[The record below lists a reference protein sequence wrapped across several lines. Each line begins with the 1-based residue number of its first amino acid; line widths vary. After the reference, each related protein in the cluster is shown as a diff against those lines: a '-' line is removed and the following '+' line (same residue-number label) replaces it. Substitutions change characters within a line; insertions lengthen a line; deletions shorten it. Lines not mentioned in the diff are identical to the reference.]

1 MFEKI
6 INKIKELYK
15 TDEFI
20 PLHAPIFFGNEK
32 KYLNECIDTTFVSYV
47 GKFVELFEK
56 NICEYTGAKYAVAT
70 VNGTTALQIALQ
82 LAGVSSDNEVITQ
95 PLTFVATVNAIK
107 HANSNPV
114 FIDVDI
120 DTAGL
125 SAEKLTDFLKNK
137 TKQVNNK
144 CINISTNKQIK
155 ACVPVHTFGFSCRID
170 EIVEI
175 CNKHNIIVIEDSAE
189 SLGSFYKNKHTGTF
203 GTAGILSFNGNKTIT
218 TGGGGMILTDNEEFA
233 KKAKHLTTTGKIPHK
248 WEFNHDVVAYNY
260 RLTNLNAAIGV
271 AQMENIEKIIEIKRN
286 VAFEYHKF
294 FETENIKYLTEI
306 TESKA
311 NFWLNCI
318 LFDNIKTRDEFLEY
332 SNNNNVMARP
342 AWKLMNELE
351 IFKNCQ
357 VENIENSKYFAERLV
372 NIPSSIVL

>member
-1 MFEKI
+1 MFEQIIKKI
-6 INKIKELYK
+6 RQIYK
-15 TDEFI
+15 TEEFI

-155 ACVPVHTFGFSCRID
+155 ACVPVHTFGFPCRID

-203 GTAGILSFNGNKTIT
+203 GTAGILSFNGNKTLT

-357 VENIENSKYFAERLV
+357 AENIDNSKYIAERLV
-372 NIPSSIVL
+372 NIPSSIIL

>member
-20 PLHAPIFFGNEK
+20 PLHAPVFFGNEK
-32 KYLNECIDTTFVSYV
+32 KYLAECIDTTFVSYV

-114 FIDVDI
+114 FIDVDL

-189 SLGSFYKNKHTGTF
+189 SLGSFFKNKHTGTF

-332 SNNNNVMARP
+332 SNNNNVMTRP